1 MWDMLLTRPFAAA
14 AQPHITPR
22 ALRLINS
29 FPLDR
34 VPTAPVFFSH
44 HLTPCPPPARATL
57 SAAPLN
63 TMSTGK
69 IIIYRSEGAVGEGH
83 NIPAKPNNGAY
94 TIGREARGG
103 VSLVIAEPHISANQA
118 AIFPPTPE
126 EPTWRR
132 AAITCRPAREPARQ
146 RQPRQRW

>member
-1 MWDMLLTRPFAAA
+1 MSSSRTR
-14 AQPHITPR
+14 HS
-22 ALRLINS
+22 L
-29 FPLDR
+29 
-34 VPTAPVFFSH
+34 
-44 HLTPCPPPARATL
+44 
-57 SAAPLN
+57 AAPLN

-126 EPTWRR
+126 EPTWRIKDSSTNGTSINDVSIGKNCTVR
-132 AAITCRPAREPARQ
+132 HAPATKLHAFLSTFFPTPSAPFLYMLCARRPC
-146 RQPRQRW
+146 